1 MANTLTRPKEQRERA
16 ATARAEALREF
27 GRKATSLD
35 TPEMSIGET
44 IADIGIGFTPG
55 LGTAQ
60 ALRDLERARR
70 DDDTLG
76 MVLAG
81 AGTVPVVGGLAKV
94 ASKARK
100 GAQGLLETADTG
112 ADIKRAALSEKADR
126 AEAKLRKSED
136 FAELKGQDRDRAVS
150 AVRAKVEKAA
160 MPRTSAALRAAA
172 GSEADIAASA
182 MTNPGYRV
190 GGAVPHSD
198 FSEAL
203 GNRAR
208 LRSEPAVTPGPNASE
223 AEWAAWGQQH
233 GVDMTRT
240 PEQSLGLSDL
250 TTRKE
255 VMVPGGLEGTFTIP
269 DLFHIKGNN
278 FDPNALPQDTHN
290 ALMQKFLRTYD
301 VPEPDNVD
309 TFNRLNFALLSPNA
323 PLTQNE
329 FLAQRSRLRD
339 DGELASLAAREGEP
353 GLSRTMAREGG
364 VGAALSGGMG
374 VLGTANLGNQAT
386 MARLIQDKPEMFS
399 QYPDETVRDVTFR
412 VMNQVPGLSSKT
424 ASLGTPWLDLQRGN
438 TSAVDLHMIRNSY
451 DRMLDDPQVGP
462 DFVNRLAGL
471 LKVDATPEAI
481 RALDPKVVEKAAI
494 NVIGGTSPSQV
505 YRDKKSGELVAGLR
519 APVSPEKLAYEPK
532 TITDFNPFYNRVV
545 DFVDESRGATPDL
558 PLFPEQWR
566 LWDGIRGRVEPH
578 EFAHPDFRKLP
589 RQSFTEMQDALRAH
603 KDAGYMDTGEKAV
616 KRMQGRDWRK
626 LYYGNIDPRLL
637 IGMGAAAGG
646 GAGLAA
652 MLREQEEPR

>member
-1 MANTLTRPKEQRERA
+1 MPNPLGQQRAREQIN
-16 ATARAEALREF
+16 ALRGF

-35 TPEMSIGET
+35 TPEMSLGET
-44 IADIGIGFTPG
+44 IADIGLGFVPGVGTP
-55 LGTAQ
+55 Q

-70 DDDTLG
+70 DGDTLG
-76 MVLAG
+76 MVLSA
-81 AGTVPVVGGLAKV
+81 AGTIPVVGGAAAAV
-94 ASKARK
+94 NKARK
-100 GAQGLLETADTG
+100 GGKALLEAADTS
-112 ADIKRAALSEKADR
+112 ADIKRAAAAERADR
-126 AEAKLRKSED
+126 AEERLLRSGG
-136 FAELKGQDRDRAVS
+136 FATLKGQDRDRAVA
-150 AVRAKVEKAA
+150 AVRAKAEKTAI
-160 MPRTSAALRAAA
+160 PRKSAALRAAA
-172 GSEADIAASA
+172 GGEDDIAASA
-182 MTNPGYRV
+182 MTNAGYRV

-203 GNRAR
+203 ASRAL
-208 LRSEPAVTPGPNASE
+208 LRQEPAVTPGPGASE
-223 AEWAAWGQQH
+223 ADWAAWGQQH
-233 GVDMTRT
+233 GVNMTRS
-240 PEQSLGLSDL
+240 PDMSLGVSDL

-255 VMVPGGLEGTFTIP
+255 ITVPGGLDGTFTIP

-278 FDPNALPQDTHN
+278 FDPNALPQETHN
-290 ALMQKFLRTYD
+290 ALMRKFLRTYD

-329 FLAQRSRLRD
+329 FLAQRFRLRD
-339 DGELASLAAREGEP
+339 EGELAALAGREGEE
-353 GLSRTMAREGG
+353 GLSRNLSREKG

-374 VLGTANLGNQAT
+374 VLGTADLGNQAV

-399 QYPDETVRDVTFR
+399 QYPGETVRDVTLR

-462 DFVNRLAGL
+462 AFTQRLAGL
-471 LKVDATPEAI
+471 LGVEATPDAI

-494 NVIGGTSPSQV
+494 NIIGGSSPSQV
-505 YRDKKSGELVAGLR
+505 YRDAKTGALVAGLR
-519 APVSPEKLAYEPK
+519 SQVSPEKLAYEPK

-545 DFVDESRGATPDL
+545 DFVDESRGPTPDL

-566 LWDGIRGRVEPH
+566 LWDGYRQRVEPH

-589 RQSFTEMQDALRAH
+589 RQSFSEMQDALRAH
-603 KDAGYMDTGEKAV
+603 KEAGYMDTGEKAV
-616 KRMQGRDWRK
+616 RRMQGQDWRK
-626 LYYGNIDPRLL
+626 LYYGNVDPRLL
-637 IGMGAAAGG
+637 LGMGSAAA
-646 GAGLAA
+646 LAA
-652 MLREQEEPR
+652 ALRQREAEEAR